1 MEGARRRPPPSPPA
15 LDSHSLALASA
26 LRLLLDDVVVVRDA
40 VGGVVGS
47 DVVDVADDGVRYRL
61 L

>member
-1 MEGARRRPPPSPPA
+1 
-15 LDSHSLALASA
+15 
-26 LRLLLDDVVVVRDA
+26 LDDVVVVRDA

-47 DVVDVADDGVRYRL
+47 DVVDVADGGVRYRL